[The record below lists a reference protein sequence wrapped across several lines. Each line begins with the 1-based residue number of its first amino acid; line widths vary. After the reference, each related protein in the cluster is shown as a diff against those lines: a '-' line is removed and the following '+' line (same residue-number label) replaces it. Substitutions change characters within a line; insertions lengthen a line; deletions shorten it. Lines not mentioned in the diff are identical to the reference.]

1 MNTESEKAVEA
12 PTKKGEAKAKKS
24 SNSSKKERR
33 SSLNVS
39 KKNLE
44 ESASAL
50 SVGENAVAST
60 EESVLSPP
68 ASPSKP
74 KKSGATSSSS
84 SSPGKSPKKGGKK
97 SLTSPKKSL
106 TSPKKGKKA
115 AAPENLDA
123 EMIVALLTGD
133 DLWSTEAE
141 VVTRVSH
148 RAFDSLYE
156 FVVASEEKD
165 YQLNRQLALRPG
177 APLVICRQLKVL
189 GSKDDA
195 LLASG
200 LLLLRCLGS
209 LAAGTPAWFGIIK
222 VGGLERACWTL
233 QNHTDVALQLH
244 AVAVLGD
251 MVLDETITDLF
262 VATGGVDALIYS
274 LKTFAEN
281 PNMLKKTLEAIR
293 QLCRRDGSSAVVE
306 RGAVDLVV
314 QLMQERAK
322 DPDMQKRGCYILLA
336 LGLEQKKAIKEAGG
350 LAAVSKIFSIHR
362 CENDLLKVAHETMN
376 TLAR

>member
-1 MNTESEKAVEA
+1 MKTESEKAVEA

-24 SNSSKKERR
+24 SKLSKKERR

-50 SVGENAVAST
+50 FVGENAVAST

-97 SLTSPKKSL
+97 SLTSPKKV
-106 TSPKKGKKA
+106 KKA

-141 VVTRVSH
+141 VVTR
-148 RAFDSLYE
+148 AFDSLYE
-156 FVVASEEKD
+156 FIVASEEKD
-165 YQLNRQLALRPG
+165 YQLNRQLALRLG

-209 LAAGTPAWFGIIK
+209 HAGTPAWFGIIK

-251 MVLDETITDLF
+251 MVLDESITDIF

-281 PNMLKKTLEAIR
+281 PNILKKTLEAIR
-293 QLCRRDGSSAVVE
+293 QLCRRDDSSAVVE

-314 QLMQERAK
+314 KLMQERAT

-336 LGLEQKKAIKEAGG
+336 LGLEQKKVIKEAGG

-362 CENDLLKVAHETMN
+362 CENDLLKVAHETMD